1 MVRQLPPSPMA
12 PTESSRQPAEPASQS
27 TDPALPLEAGHAQG
41 GPPALSP
48 SDRLMQLASG
58 AWVTQMIHVAAE
70 LGVADHLASGERPVE
85 ELAEACSAATDGL
98 FRLLRGLASLGI
110 FQETAPRQFALTP
123 LAELLRSD
131 HPHSMRM
138 VGRLMGDEHYLGW
151 ADLLHS
157 VRSGEGAFR
166 HRYGMSLFEWYPQ
179 NPRRGAIFD
188 GAMGDHSR
196 AQIDAL
202 LAAYD
207 FSGITHLV
215 DVGGGRGLL
224 LQKVLA
230 SYPALRGTLFDQ
242 PQVVAPVAVP
252 PELAGRLGVQGGD
265 FFAAVPAGADAYLL
279 KHIIHDWG
287 DDACLRILEHIRSAM
302 APGAR
307 VLLVEQVIPPGN
319 APFPGKLL
327 DLNMLVMTEGG
338 RERTPAEYASLL
350 GKAGLSLQRIVST
363 PSPVSVVEA
372 VAA

>member
-1 MVRQLPPSPMA
+1 
-12 PTESSRQPAEPASQS
+12 
-27 TDPALPLEAGHAQG
+27 
-41 GPPALSP
+41 
-48 SDRLMQLASG
+48 MQLASG

-70 LGVADHLASGERPVE
+70 LGVADHMAAGVRPVE
-85 ELAEACSAATDGL
+85 ELAEACGAKTDGL

-110 FQETAPRQFALTP
+110 FQETAPRSFALTP

-131 HPHSMRM
+131 HPQSMRM

-157 VRSGEGAFR
+157 VRTGEGAFR
-166 HRYGMSLFEWYPQ
+166 HRYGMSVFEWYQQ
-179 NPRRGAIFD
+179 NPERGAIFD
-188 GAMGDHSR
+188 RAMGDHSR
-196 AQIDAL
+196 AQIEAL
-202 LAAYD
+202 LTAYD

-215 DVGGGRGLL
+215 DVGGGQGLL
-224 LQKVLA
+224 LQRLLA
-230 SYPALRGTLFDQ
+230 AYPSLRGTVLDQ

-252 PELAGRLGVQGGD
+252 PELAGRLTLQGGD
-265 FFAAVPAGADAYLL
+265 FFTAVPSGADAYLL

-287 DDACLRILEHIRSAM
+287 DEACLRILGQIRAAM

-307 VLLVEQVIPPGN
+307 VLLVEQMIPPGN

-338 RERTPAEYASLL
+338 RERTPEEYASLL
-350 GKAGLSLQRIVST
+350 GRAGLSLQRIAPT
-363 PSPVSVVEA
+363 PSPLSVVEA